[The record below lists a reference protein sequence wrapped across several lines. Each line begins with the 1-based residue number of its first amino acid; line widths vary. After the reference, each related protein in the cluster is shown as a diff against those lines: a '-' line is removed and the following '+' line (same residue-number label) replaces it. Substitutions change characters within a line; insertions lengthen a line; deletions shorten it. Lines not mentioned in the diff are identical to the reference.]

1 MICGECL
8 LPHGTAALEPS
19 RRRQTP
25 PFEGSQY
32 PALGQRKDPGTFCA
46 SLPPWTI
53 QILHFLK
60 HHEIPSS
67 TEGQQPG
74 QWHLTAETG
83 GDREAL
89 DAAL

>member
-1 MICGECL
+1 MVSAFYPMELLHWSLQGEDR
-8 LPHGTAALEPS
+8 P
-19 RRRQTP
+19 P

-32 PALGQRKDPGTFCA
+32 PALGQRKDPDTFCA

-89 DAAL
+89 DTAL